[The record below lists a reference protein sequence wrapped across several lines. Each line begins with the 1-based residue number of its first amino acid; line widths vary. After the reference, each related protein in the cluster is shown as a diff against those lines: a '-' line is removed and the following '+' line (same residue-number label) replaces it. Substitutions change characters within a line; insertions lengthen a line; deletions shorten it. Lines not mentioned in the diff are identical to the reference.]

1 MLSNQYDR
9 MVCVVQTR
17 LASNR
22 NRCVL
27 RAWQRFQYVVR
38 FLQCSYCDNV
48 SLRCCPTLQSAHLKD
63 LLRRTVS
70 HARPPKGALKI
81 LIDQYRIHNDKR
93 LAITIAMLVAK
104 HIERMSGHD
113 METVIIPMYKK
124 VRRLQNRTSISGL
137 KTIATMATSLRKY
150 NKNRYNI
157 EIVNIHGMDTTRISP
172 DIHDVKTFARHQV
185 IVIDWDYSN
194 KAMFH
199 SCIDV
204 LKKKGALTIWFLCL
218 EART

>member
-1 MLSNQYDR
+1 
-9 MVCVVQTR
+9 
-17 LASNR
+17 
-22 NRCVL
+22 
-27 RAWQRFQYVVR
+27 
-38 FLQCSYCDNV
+38 
-48 SLRCCPTLQSAHLKD
+48 
-63 LLRRTVS
+63 
-70 HARPPKGALKI
+70 
-81 LIDQYRIHNDKR
+81 
-93 LAITIAMLVAK
+93 
-104 HIERMSGHD
+104 

-124 VRRLQNRTSISGL
+124 VRRLQNRTSMISGL

>member
-1 MLSNQYDR
+1 MIAW
-9 MVCVVQTR
+9 CVLCKQR

-22 NRCVL
+22 NSLCPACLAAISSMLFVS
-27 RAWQRFQYVVR
+27 FQW
-38 FLQCSYCDNV
+38 SYCD
-48 SLRCCPTLQSAHLKD
+48 RCLAPLLHEHAVCACEGSSSVVQSSALGP
-63 LLRRTVS
+63 S
-70 HARPPKGALKI
+70 KGALKI

-124 VRRLQNRTSISGL
+124 VRRLQNRTSMISGL